1 MSDIYEEVEEM
12 KGEELKEFTRKY
24 EDDILGGLIAAAS
37 YKTNEDDIAEIN
49 IVRNK
54 AIVLSFRIH
63 PLSEEEFM
71 ECRKKNTEYKKNR
84 QTGVRIAEKVNAA
97 RYRAQL
103 IYSATVKEDRE
114 KIWNN
119 RNAWDKL
126 SVANGIDLVEVV
138 LKAGEKDAII
148 DKLEEISGYQSDM
161 ETTAKN

>member
-1 MSDIYEEVEEM
+1 MSEVFEAEGM
-12 KGEELKEFTRKY
+12 NGEELKEFTRKY

-37 YKTNEDDIAEIN
+37 YKTDEDDVAQIN
-49 IVRNK
+49 IVRND
-54 AIVLSFRIH
+54 AIVLSFRIR
-63 PLSEEEFM
+63 PMSEEEFM
-71 ECRKKNTEYKKNR
+71 KCRKDNTEYKKNR
-84 QTGVRIAEKVNAA
+84 QTGVRVAEKVNAA

-103 IYSATVKEDRE
+103 IYAATVKEDRE

-126 SVANGIDLVEVV
+126 SVATGIDLVEVV

-148 DKLEEISGYQSDM
+148 EKLEEISGYQSDM